1 MAPNGMVRGM
11 TRRVA
16 VTGMG
21 IVTCYGIGAAVTWGK
36 ILAGEPGIR
45 PITLFDTTDYRTTRA
60 GEFTTLPVAA
70 WKRFR
75 AARMDRASNLLYH
88 ALAGALE
95 ESGLPATASSRVPPI
110 VALGTTLGGMTSGER
125 YHATYVRQGPSRA
138 RPSLVVGHLAQ
149 AQVLQLMGEFAIPGM
164 PRIFLNACT
173 SSANAIGHAFRAI
186 RGGRAEVAL
195 CGGYDALCAFGFT
208 GFHSLQALTT
218 GVCRPFDRNRDG
230 LSIGEGA
237 GILVLEPW
245 ERAQARGVPIVGE
258 IVGYGE
264 STDAFHMTRPDPE
277 GRPAARAIQSAIRD
291 AGIDAKDV
299 DYVNAHGT
307 GTPFNDRSETAALV
321 AALGEAAYTIPVSS
335 TKGMIGHLLGG
346 AGAAEAIL
354 TVLALKEAW
363 LPPNAN
369 FQTPDPDCGLRI
381 VRQAER
387 PTRMR
392 YALSN
397 SFGFGGANAT
407 LAFRRVEA
415 NS

>member
-1 MAPNGMVRGM
+1 M
-11 TRRVA
+11 TSRVA
-16 VTGMG
+16 ITGMG
-21 IVTCYGIGAAVTWGK
+21 IVTCYGIGTSATWGK

-45 PITLFDTTDYRTTRA
+45 PITLFDTSDYRVTRA
-60 GEFTTLPVAA
+60 GEFTDLPVAP
-70 WKRFR
+70 WRRFR
-75 AARMDRASNLLYH
+75 ATRMDRASNLLHH
-88 ALAGALE
+88 AFAGALG
-95 ESGLPATASSRVPPI
+95 GLDMPATATVPVPPL
-110 VALGTTLGGMTSGER
+110 VALGTTLGGMTSGEQ
-125 YHATYVRQGPSRA
+125 YHGMYLRKGPALA

-149 AQVLQLMGEFAIPGM
+149 AQVLQIMDEFSLPGV

-173 SSANAIGHAFRAI
+173 SSANAIGHAFRAV
-186 RGGRAEVAL
+186 RGGRAQVAL
-195 CGGYDALCAFGFT
+195 CGGYDALCVFGFT

-218 GVCRPFDRNRDG
+218 DVCRPFDRSRDG

-237 GILVLEPW
+237 GILLLESW
-245 ERAQARGVPIVGE
+245 DRAQARGAPILGE

-264 STDAFHMTRPDPE
+264 STDAFHMTRPEPE
-277 GRPAARAIQSAIRD
+277 GCMAALAIQAAIRD
-291 AGIDAKDV
+291 AGISAAEV

-321 AALGEAAYTIPVSS
+321 AAMGERAYTIPVSS
-335 TKGMIGHLLGG
+335 TKAMIGHLLGG

-354 TVLALKEAW
+354 TVLALRDAW
-363 LPPNAN
+363 LPPNGN
-369 FQTPDPDCGLRI
+369 YQTPDPDCALRI

-407 LAFRRVEA
+407 LAFRSVRA
-415 NS
+415 DS

>member
-1 MAPNGMVRGM
+1 M
-11 TRRVA
+11 TNRVA
-16 VTGMG
+16 ITGMG
-21 IVTCYGIGAAVTWGK
+21 IVTCYGIGTAATWGK

-45 PITLFDTTDYRTTRA
+45 PITLFDTTDYRVTRA
-60 GEFTTLPVAA
+60 GEFTDLPVAP
-70 WKRFR
+70 WRRFR
-75 AARMDRASNLLYH
+75 ATRMDRASNLLHH
-88 ALAGALE
+88 ALAGALD
-95 ESGLPATASSRVPPI
+95 GLDMPATARVPVPPM

-125 YHATYVRQGPSRA
+125 YHGMYLRKGPSLA

-149 AQVLQLMGEFAIPGM
+149 AQVLQVMDEFSLPGV
-164 PRIFLNACT
+164 PRVFLNACT

-186 RGGRAEVAL
+186 RGGRAQVAL
-195 CGGYDALCAFGFT
+195 CGGYDALCVFGFT

-218 GVCRPFDRNRDG
+218 DVCRPFDRNRDG

-237 GILVLEPW
+237 GILLLESW
-245 ERAQARGVPIVGE
+245 DRAQARGAPILGE

-264 STDAFHMTRPDPE
+264 STDAFHMTRPEPE
-277 GRPAARAIQSAIRD
+277 GRIAALAIQAAIRD
-291 AGIDAKDV
+291 AGISAAEV

-321 AALGEAAYTIPVSS
+321 AAMGERAYTIPVSS
-335 TKGMIGHLLGG
+335 TKAMIGHLLGG

-354 TVLALKEAW
+354 TVLALREAW
-363 LPPNAN
+363 LPPNVN
-369 FQTPDPDCGLRI
+369 YQTPDPDCTLRI

-407 LAFRRVEA
+407 LAFRSVRA
-415 NS
+415 DS

>member
-1 MAPNGMVRGM
+1 M
-11 TRRVA
+11 TSRVA
-16 VTGMG
+16 ITGMG
-21 IVTCYGIGAAVTWGK
+21 IVTCYGIGTSATWGK

-45 PITLFDTTDYRTTRA
+45 PITLFDTSDYRVTRA
-60 GEFTTLPVAA
+60 GEFTDLPVAP
-70 WKRFR
+70 WRRFR
-75 AARMDRASNLLYH
+75 ATRMDRASNLLHH
-88 ALAGALE
+88 AFAGALG
-95 ESGLPATASSRVPPI
+95 GLDMPATATVPVPPL
-110 VALGTTLGGMTSGER
+110 VVLGTTLGGMTSGEQ
-125 YHATYVRQGPSRA
+125 YHGMYLRKGPALA

-149 AQVLQLMGEFAIPGM
+149 AQVLQIMDEFSLPGV

-173 SSANAIGHAFRAI
+173 SSANAIGHAFRAV
-186 RGGRAEVAL
+186 RGGRAQVAL
-195 CGGYDALCAFGFT
+195 CGGYDALCVFGFT

-218 GVCRPFDRNRDG
+218 DVCRPFDRSRDG

-237 GILVLEPW
+237 GILLLESW
-245 ERAQARGVPIVGE
+245 DRAQARGAPILGE

-264 STDAFHMTRPDPE
+264 STDAFHMTRPEPE
-277 GRPAARAIQSAIRD
+277 GCMAALAIQAAVRD
-291 AGIDAKDV
+291 AGISAAEV

-321 AALGEAAYTIPVSS
+321 AAMGERAYTIPVSS
-335 TKGMIGHLLGG
+335 TKAMIGHLLGG

-354 TVLALKEAW
+354 TVLALRDAW
-363 LPPNAN
+363 LPPNGN
-369 FQTPDPDCGLRI
+369 YQTPDPDCALRI

-407 LAFRRVEA
+407 LAFRSVRA
-415 NS
+415 DS

>member
-1 MAPNGMVRGM
+1 M
-11 TRRVA
+11 TSRVA
-16 VTGMG
+16 ITGMG
-21 IVTCYGIGAAVTWGK
+21 IVTCYGIGTSATWGK

-45 PITLFDTTDYRTTRA
+45 PITLFDTSDYRVTRA
-60 GEFTTLPVAA
+60 GEFTDLPVAP
-70 WKRFR
+70 WRRFR
-75 AARMDRASNLLYH
+75 ATRMDRASNLLHH
-88 ALAGALE
+88 ALAGALG
-95 ESGLPATASSRVPPI
+95 GLDMPATATVPVPPL
-110 VALGTTLGGMTSGER
+110 VVLGTTLGGMTSGEQ
-125 YHATYVRQGPSRA
+125 YHGMYLRKGPALA

-149 AQVLQLMGEFAIPGM
+149 AQVLQIMDEFSLPGV

-173 SSANAIGHAFRAI
+173 SSANAIGHAFRAV
-186 RGGRAEVAL
+186 RGGRAQVAL
-195 CGGYDALCAFGFT
+195 CGGYDALCVFGFT

-218 GVCRPFDRNRDG
+218 DVCRPFDRSRDG

-237 GILVLEPW
+237 GILLLESW
-245 ERAQARGVPIVGE
+245 DRAQARGAPILGE

-264 STDAFHMTRPDPE
+264 STDAFHMTRPEPE
-277 GRPAARAIQSAIRD
+277 GCMAALAIQAAVRD
-291 AGIDAKDV
+291 AGISAAEV

-321 AALGEAAYTIPVSS
+321 AAMGERAYTIPVSS
-335 TKGMIGHLLGG
+335 TKAMIGHLLGG

-354 TVLALKEAW
+354 TVLALREAW

-369 FQTPDPDCGLRI
+369 YQTPDPDCALRI

-407 LAFRRVEA
+407 LAFRSVRA
-415 NS
+415 DS

>member
-1 MAPNGMVRGM
+1 
-11 TRRVA
+11 
-16 VTGMG
+16 MG
-21 IVTCYGIGAAVTWGK
+21 IVTCYGIGTSATWGK

-45 PITLFDTTDYRTTRA
+45 PITLFDTTDYRVTRA
-60 GEFTTLPVAA
+60 GEFTDLPVAP
-70 WKRFR
+70 WRRFR
-75 AARMDRASNLLYH
+75 ATRMDRASNLLHH
-88 ALAGALE
+88 AIAGAL
-95 ESGLPATASSRVPPI
+95 GGWDMPATATVPVPPM

-125 YHATYVRQGPSRA
+125 YHGMYLRKGPPRA

-149 AQVLQLMGEFAIPGM
+149 AQVLQIMDEFSLPGV
-164 PRIFLNACT
+164 PRVFLNACT
-173 SSANAIGHAFRAI
+173 SSANAIGHAFRAV
-186 RGGRAEVAL
+186 RGGRAQVAL
-195 CGGYDALCAFGFT
+195 CGGYDALCVFGFT

-218 GVCRPFDRNRDG
+218 DVCRPFDRNRDG

-237 GILVLEPW
+237 GILLLEAW
-245 ERAQARGVPIVGE
+245 DRAQARGAPILGE

-264 STDAFHMTRPDPE
+264 STDAFHMTRPEPE
-277 GRPAARAIQSAIRD
+277 GRMAALAIQAAIRD
-291 AGIDAKDV
+291 AGISAAEV

-321 AALGEAAYTIPVSS
+321 AAMGERAYTTPVSS
-335 TKGMIGHLLGG
+335 TKAMIGHLLGG

-354 TVLALKEAW
+354 TVLALREAW
-363 LPPNAN
+363 LPPNGN
-369 FQTPDPDCGLRI
+369 YRTPDPDCALRI

-407 LAFRRVEA
+407 LAFRSVRA
-415 NS
+415 DS

>member
-1 MAPNGMVRGM
+1 
-11 TRRVA
+11 
-16 VTGMG
+16 MG
-21 IVTCYGIGAAVTWGK
+21 IVTCYGIGTSATWGR

-45 PITLFDTTDYRTTRA
+45 PITLFDTTDYRVTRA
-60 GEFTTLPVAA
+60 GEFTELPVAP
-70 WKRFR
+70 WRRFR
-75 AARMDRASNLLYH
+75 ATRMDRASNLLHH
-88 ALAGALE
+88 ALAGALD
-95 ESGLPATASSRVPPI
+95 GLDMPASATVPVPPM

-125 YHATYVRQGPSRA
+125 YHGMYLRKGAPRA

-149 AQVLQLMGEFAIPGM
+149 AQVLQIMDEFSLPGV
-164 PRIFLNACT
+164 PRVFLNACT
-173 SSANAIGHAFRAI
+173 SSANAIGHAFRAV
-186 RGGRAEVAL
+186 RGGRAQVAL
-195 CGGYDALCAFGFT
+195 CGGYDALCVFGFT

-218 GVCRPFDRNRDG
+218 DVCRPFDRNRDG

-237 GILVLEPW
+237 GILLLESW
-245 ERAQARGVPIVGE
+245 DRAQARGAPILGE

-264 STDAFHMTRPDPE
+264 STDAFHMTRPEPE
-277 GRPAARAIQSAIRD
+277 GRMAALAIQAAIRD
-291 AGIDAKDV
+291 AGISAAEV

-321 AALGEAAYTIPVSS
+321 AAMGERAYTIPVSS
-335 TKGMIGHLLGG
+335 TKAMIGHLLGG

-354 TVLALKEAW
+354 TVLALREAW

-369 FQTPDPDCGLRI
+369 YQTPDPDCALRI

-407 LAFRRVEA
+407 LAFRSVRA
-415 NS
+415 DS

>member
-1 MAPNGMVRGM
+1 M
-11 TRRVA
+11 TSRVA
-16 VTGMG
+16 ITGMG
-21 IVTCYGIGAAVTWGK
+21 IVTCYGIGTSATWGK

-45 PITLFDTTDYRTTRA
+45 PITLFDTSDYRVTRA
-60 GEFTTLPVAA
+60 GEFTDLPVAP
-70 WKRFR
+70 WRRFR
-75 AARMDRASNLLYH
+75 ATRMDRASNLLHH
-88 ALAGALE
+88 ALAGALG
-95 ESGLPATASSRVPPI
+95 GLDMPATATVPVPPL
-110 VALGTTLGGMTSGER
+110 VVLGTTLGGMTSGEQ
-125 YHATYVRQGPSRA
+125 YHGMYLRKGPALA

-149 AQVLQLMGEFAIPGM
+149 AQVLQIMDEFSLPGV

-173 SSANAIGHAFRAI
+173 SSANAIGHAFRAV
-186 RGGRAEVAL
+186 RGGRAQVAL
-195 CGGYDALCAFGFT
+195 CGGYDALCVFGFT

-218 GVCRPFDRNRDG
+218 DVCRPFDRSRDG

-237 GILVLEPW
+237 GILLLESW
-245 ERAQARGVPIVGE
+245 DRAQARGAPILGE

-264 STDAFHMTRPDPE
+264 STDAFHMTRPEPE
-277 GRPAARAIQSAIRD
+277 GCMAALAIQAAVRD
-291 AGIDAKDV
+291 AGISAAEV

-321 AALGEAAYTIPVSS
+321 AAMGERAYTIPVSS
-335 TKGMIGHLLGG
+335 TKAMIGHLLGG

-354 TVLALKEAW
+354 TVLALRDAW
-363 LPPNAN
+363 LPPNGN
-369 FQTPDPDCGLRI
+369 YQTPDPDCALRI

-407 LAFRRVEA
+407 LAFRSVRA
-415 NS
+415 DS

>member
-1 MAPNGMVRGM
+1 MVRGM

-21 IVTCYGIGAAVTWGK
+21 MVTCYGIGAAVTWGN
-36 ILAGEPGIR
+36 ILTGESGIR
-45 PITLFDTTDYRTTRA
+45 PITLFDTTAFRTTRA
-60 GEFTTLPVAA
+60 GEFTALPVAP

-88 ALAGALE
+88 AFADALE
-95 ESGLPATASSRVPPI
+95 ASRLPASASPRIPPM

-125 YHATYVRQGPSRA
+125 YHAMYVRKGPSRV

-149 AQVLQLMGEFAIPGM
+149 ALVLQLMGEFAIPGM

-186 RGGRAEVAL
+186 RAGRAEVAL
-195 CGGYDALCAFGFT
+195 CGGYDALCAFGFA

-237 GILVLEPW
+237 GVLVLEPW
-245 ERAQARGVPIVGE
+245 ENARARGAPIAGE

-264 STDAFHMTRPDPE
+264 TTDAFHMTRPDPD
-277 GRPAARAIQSAIRD
+277 GQLAAQAIQAAIRD
-291 AGIDAKDV
+291 AGIAAEDV

-321 AALGEAAYTIPVSS
+321 AALGEAAHTIPVSS

-354 TVLALKEAW
+354 TLLALKEAW

-369 FQTPDPDCGLRI
+369 YQTPDPDCDLRI
-381 VRQAER
+381 VRRAER
-387 PTRMR
+387 PTRLR

-407 LAFRRVEA
+407 LAFRCVEA

>member
-1 MAPNGMVRGM
+1 M
-11 TRRVA
+11 TSRVA
-16 VTGMG
+16 ITGMG
-21 IVTCYGIGAAVTWGK
+21 IVTCYGIGTSATWGK

-45 PITLFDTTDYRTTRA
+45 PITLFDTSDYRVTRA
-60 GEFTTLPVAA
+60 GEFTDLPVAP
-70 WKRFR
+70 WRRFR
-75 AARMDRASNLLYH
+75 ATRMDRASNLLHH
-88 ALAGALE
+88 ALAGALG
-95 ESGLPATASSRVPPI
+95 GLDMPATATVPVPPL
-110 VALGTTLGGMTSGER
+110 VALGTTLGGMTSGEQ
-125 YHATYVRQGPSRA
+125 YHGMYLRKGPALA

-149 AQVLQLMGEFAIPGM
+149 AQVLQIMDEFSLPGV

-173 SSANAIGHAFRAI
+173 SSANAIGHAFRAV
-186 RGGRAEVAL
+186 RGGRAQVAL
-195 CGGYDALCAFGFT
+195 CGGYDALCVFGFT

-218 GVCRPFDRNRDG
+218 DVCRPFDRSRDG

-237 GILVLEPW
+237 GILLLESW
-245 ERAQARGVPIVGE
+245 DRAQARGAPILGE

-264 STDAFHMTRPDPE
+264 STDAFHMTRPEPE
-277 GRPAARAIQSAIRD
+277 GCMAALAIQAAVRD
-291 AGIDAKDV
+291 AGISAAEV

-321 AALGEAAYTIPVSS
+321 AAMGERAYTIPVSS
-335 TKGMIGHLLGG
+335 TKAMIGHLLGG

-354 TVLALKEAW
+354 TVLALRDAW
-363 LPPNAN
+363 LPPNGN
-369 FQTPDPDCGLRI
+369 YQTPDPDCALRI

-407 LAFRRVEA
+407 LAFRSVRA
-415 NS
+415 DS

>member
-1 MAPNGMVRGM
+1 M
-11 TRRVA
+11 TNRVA
-16 VTGMG
+16 ITGMG
-21 IVTCYGIGAAVTWGK
+21 IVTCYGIGTSATWGR

-45 PITLFDTTDYRTTRA
+45 PITLFDTTDYRVTRA
-60 GEFTTLPVAA
+60 GEFTELPVAP
-70 WKRFR
+70 WRRFR
-75 AARMDRASNLLYH
+75 ATRMDRASNLLHH
-88 ALAGALE
+88 ALAGALD
-95 ESGLPATASSRVPPI
+95 GLDMPASATVPVPPM

-125 YHATYVRQGPSRA
+125 YHGMYLRKGAPRA

-149 AQVLQLMGEFAIPGM
+149 AQVLQIMDEFSLPGV
-164 PRIFLNACT
+164 PRVFLNACT
-173 SSANAIGHAFRAI
+173 SSANAIGHAFRAV
-186 RGGRAEVAL
+186 RGGRAQVAL
-195 CGGYDALCAFGFT
+195 CGGYDALCVFGFT

-218 GVCRPFDRNRDG
+218 DVCRPFDRNRDG

-237 GILVLEPW
+237 GILLLESW
-245 ERAQARGVPIVGE
+245 DRAQARGAPILGE

-264 STDAFHMTRPDPE
+264 STDAFHMTRPEPE
-277 GRPAARAIQSAIRD
+277 GRMAALAIQAAIRD
-291 AGIDAKDV
+291 AGISAAEV

-321 AALGEAAYTIPVSS
+321 AAMGERAYTIPVSS
-335 TKGMIGHLLGG
+335 TKAMIGHLLGG

-354 TVLALKEAW
+354 TVLALREAW

-369 FQTPDPDCGLRI
+369 YQTPDPDCALRI

-387 PTRMR
+387 PTRMQ

-407 LAFRRVEA
+407 LAFRSVRA
-415 NS
+415 DS